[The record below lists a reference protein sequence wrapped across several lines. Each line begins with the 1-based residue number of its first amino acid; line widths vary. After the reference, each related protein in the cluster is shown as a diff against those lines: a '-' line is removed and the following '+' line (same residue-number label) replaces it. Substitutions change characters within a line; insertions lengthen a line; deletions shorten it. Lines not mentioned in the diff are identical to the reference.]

1 MTLYSP
7 MVSSSSAL
15 FLCHSPPP
23 PLFYYYTLCDSSPG
37 LAGRATSSP
46 GWCYHR
52 GWAADSGPPCWQ
64 EWQPPSWGG
73 CERSDLSARSRSQQ
87 WRQCGSLLLSELLH
101 LSQVGWKRNR
111 ERRWLSYRNSMSCQ
125 PGNSWGWDQ
134 ATKKKDMHT
143 HQWQHTLQVRFDKQ
157 YHQRGS
163 HWEKVMPWFPQ

>member
-1 MTLYSP
+1 MTFYSP
-7 MVSSSSAL
+7 MISFSSL
-15 FLCHSPPP
+15 FLCHCPPP

-87 WRQCGSLLLSELLH
+87 WRQCGSLLLSLLLR

-111 ERRWLSYRNSMSCQ
+111 ERRRLSYRNSISCQ
-125 PGNSWGWDQ
+125 PGKSWGWDQ
-134 ATKKKDMHT
+134 VKGKKGHGDSPMTAYPPGKI
-143 HQWQHTLQVRFDKQ
+143 W
-157 YHQRGS
+157 
-163 HWEKVMPWFPQ
+163 